1 MGSIVKG
8 KCYNCG
14 YETKDL
20 YYGGGFMNFITCC
33 DYPVL
38 DKITKEIIVA
48 NIMEREAVIKQN
60 PNLVFYDEK
69 SLSDKKLRNR
79 DHYHEWGEYKLYNN
93 GYLCPKCDHFSLG
106 FEMSGCW
113 D

>member
-1 MGSIVKG
+1 MGSIIKG
-8 KCYNCG
+8 TCKNCG

-20 YYGGGFMNFITCC
+20 YYGGGFMNFTTCC

-38 DKITKEIIVA
+38 DKVKKEIKVG
-48 NIMEREAVIKQN
+48 NIMDREEVIKQN
-60 PNLVFYDEK
+60 PNLIFYDHK
-69 SLSDKKLRNR
+69 SLSDKKLQNR
-79 DHYHEWGEYKLYNN
+79 ENYHEWGEYKIYYN
-93 GYLCPKCDHFSLG
+93 GYFCPKCNKFSLG